1 MARMLGFRLLQTIP
15 VLLLATVLVF
25 GITRLVPGDP
35 ATVQLGMR
43 LQRPG
48 AEDVLRQLRKELG
61 LDRSLP
67 VQYGLWLKRTASGDL
82 GLSTRYDI
90 PVRRLIAQKLPITLE
105 LIVAGMLFA
114 LVVALALG
122 VLAAVKHR
130 TIWDAIAGVVSLL
143 GVAIPTFWLGILL
156 LILFGVQLRWLPASG
171 YVPLGQSVAGNLKH
185 LVLPALSLFVFELA
199 IFTRFIRANVVE
211 VLSQDYVRAARA
223 KGLPWRRVLF
233 RYVLRNA
240 LGPLVVVMALEFGTL
255 FGGVVIIEEIFR
267 WPGLGLMTLQAITD
281 RDFPLIEGIVLVTAV
296 IVTMSNFAAD
306 AVNTL
311 LNPRLRDVRK

>member
-1 MARMLGFRLLQTIP
+1 MLGFRLLQTIP

-67 VQYGLWLKRTASGDL
+67 VQYGLWLKRTGSGDL

-130 TIWDAIAGVVSLL
+130 TIWDAIAGVLSLL

-156 LILFGVQLRWLPASG
+156 LILFAVQLRWLPASG
-171 YVPLGQSVAGNLKH
+171 YVPLGQSIGGNLKH

-296 IVTMSNFAAD
+296 IVTMSNFTAD
-306 AVNTL
+306 AINTL
-311 LNPRLRDVRK
+311 LNPRLRDVRQ